1 MNLTRTP
8 KQMPRDLSSKVT
20 SILLIEENQLLVD
33 LLMLQFAHHDQIRL
47 LQPDGL
53 PQIERAIA
61 EVRPDLALI
70 GYEKFTPKAAQAL
83 LRLPIF
89 SSSTAVA
96 ILTHEVDKAA
106 LLSVIDAGGM
116 GVILKSM
123 PLRSFVSAVQ
133 FMAAGEVFVP
143 PRIFSGAGTAP
154 VVRKPPSET
163 LGQDE
168 MKILNL
174 IRAGLMNREI
184 AAEMKAP
191 ETTVKMHIRTIF
203 AKLGAKNRTQ
213 AVSMCEDLGL
223 I

>member
-106 LLSVIDAGGM
+106 LLALARVVLGSLTSGLPHYSRSREAFWFASASLKMSMRPPGAPS
-116 GVILKSM
+116 GVVGARELVRELPSWSCGSEEELVEVRRRISPRGL
-123 PLRSFVSAVQ
+123 PPPPARQFTVS
-133 FMAAGEVFVP
+133 
-143 PRIFSGAGTAP
+143 
-154 VVRKPPSET
+154 
-163 LGQDE
+163 
-168 MKILNL
+168 
-174 IRAGLMNREI
+174 
-184 AAEMKAP
+184 
-191 ETTVKMHIRTIF
+191 
-203 AKLGAKNRTQ
+203 
-213 AVSMCEDLGL
+213 C
-223 I
+223 